1 MHFATVLHVA
11 DVLDVRAV
19 RAQSPDMAERALH
32 RIPAR
37 PAETGYVTGV
47 IMVAMAGVCW
57 SLMPLGIRMIE
68 SGTVWQVLFYRSL
81 GMLPMIFALM
91 AWRSGGRP
99 FKLIL
104 DAGVPGVMGGLA
116 LVMAYAGGI
125 GAIQLTSVANAAF
138 LFATSPFIAAL
149 LSFLLL
155 GESVRKATWIAML
168 IGLAAIGFMVADSFT
183 TGNWTGDA
191 IALMSAFGFALFT
204 VALRWGKA
212 GDMLPVIFLGGV
224 FALELSGIVLWGTGQ
239 GFALPVK
246 EIAIALFLGFVA
258 LGLGMVLYTFG
269 SRVVPGAELALL
281 AMTEVVLGPIW
292 VWLLLGETAKTA
304 TLIGGTIL
312 MAAIAFNAM
321 SGLRRKPPPL
331 TF

>member
-1 MHFATVLHVA
+1 M
-11 DVLDVRAV
+11 
-19 RAQSPDMAERALH
+19 
-32 RIPAR
+32 
-37 PAETGYVTGV
+37 
-47 IMVAMAGVCW
+47 MVAFAGVCW
-57 SLMPLGIRMIE
+57 SLMPIGIRLIE
-68 SGTVWQVLFYRSL
+68 TGTVWQILFYRSL
-81 GMLPMIFALM
+81 GMLPMVFVLM

-104 DAGVPGVMGGLA
+104 DAGVPGVLGGLA
-116 LVMAYAGGI
+116 LVLAYAGGI

-138 LFATSPFIAAL
+138 LFATSPFLAAL

-155 GESVRKATWIAML
+155 GERVRKATWVAML
-168 IGLAAIGFMVADSFT
+168 VGLGAIGFMVADSFT

-191 IALMSAFGFALFT
+191 VALMSAFGFALFT

-239 GFALPVK
+239 GFALPPM

-258 LGLGMVLYTFG
+258 LGLGMVLYTLG

-292 VWLLLGETAKTA
+292 VWFFLGETAKMA
-304 TLIGGTIL
+304 TLIGGAIL
-312 MAAIAFNAM
+312 LGAIVFNAL
-321 SGLRRKPPPL
+321 SGLRRKPVPIAI
-331 TF
+331 

>member
-1 MHFATVLHVA
+1 MTTRATYREPSRPVPL
-11 DVLDVRAV
+11 
-19 RAQSPDMAERALH
+19 SY
-32 RIPAR
+32 PA
-37 PAETGYVTGV
+37 GLM
-47 IMVAMAGVCW
+47 MVAFAGVCW
-57 SLMPLGIRMIE
+57 STIPIGIRLIE
-68 SGTVWQVLFYRSL
+68 SGTVWQILFYRSL
-81 GMLPMIFALM
+81 GMLPMVFVLM

-104 DAGVPGVMGGLA
+104 DAGVPGVLGGVA
-116 LVMAYAGGI
+116 LVLAYAGGI

-138 LFATSPFIAAL
+138 LFATAPFMAAL

-155 GESVRKATWIAML
+155 GETVRKATWVAML
-168 IGLAAIGFMVADSFT
+168 IGLGAIGFMVADSFT
-183 TGNWTGDA
+183 TGNWIGDA
-191 IALMSAFGFALFT
+191 VALASAFGFALFT

-212 GDMLPVIFLGGV
+212 GDMLPVIFLGGL

-239 GFALPVK
+239 GFALPMK
-246 EIAIALFLGFVA
+246 EIAIALLLGFVA

-281 AMTEVVLGPIW
+281 AMTEVVLAPIW
-292 VWLLLGETAKTA
+292 VWYFLGETAKTA

-312 MAAIAFNAM
+312 LAAIGFNAL

>member
-1 MHFATVLHVA
+1 MV
-11 DVLDVRAV
+11 
-19 RAQSPDMAERALH
+19 ERALH
-32 RIPAR
+32 RIPAQAR
-37 PAETGYVTGV
+37 DTGYTAGV

-57 SLMPLGIRMIE
+57 STIPLGIRMIE

-81 GMLPMIFALM
+81 GMLPMMFILM

-104 DAGVPGVMGGLA
+104 DAGVPGVLGGVA
-116 LVMAYAGGI
+116 LVLAYAGGI
-125 GAIQLTSVANAAF
+125 GAIQMTSVANAAF
-138 LFATSPFIAAL
+138 LFATAPFIAAL

-168 IGLAAIGFMVADSFT
+168 VGLGAIGFMVADSFT
-183 TGNWTGDA
+183 TGNWAGDA
-191 IALMSAFGFALFT
+191 IALMSAVGFALFT

-212 GDMLPVIFLGGV
+212 GDMLPVIFLGGL
-224 FALELSGIVLWGTGQ
+224 FALELSGIVLLGTGQ
-239 GFALPVK
+239 GFALPLH
-246 EIAIALFLGFVA
+246 EIAIALTLGFVS

-281 AMTEVVLGPIW
+281 AMTEVVLGPIL
-292 VWLLLGETAKTA
+292 VWLVLGETAKTA
-304 TLIGGTIL
+304 TLIGGAIL
-312 MAAIAFNAM
+312 MAALVFNAL

>member
-1 MHFATVLHVA
+1 MV
-11 DVLDVRAV
+11 
-19 RAQSPDMAERALH
+19 ERALH
-32 RIPAR
+32 RIPAQAR
-37 PAETGYVTGV
+37 DTGYTAGV

-57 SLMPLGIRMIE
+57 STIPLGIRMIE

-81 GMLPMIFALM
+81 GMLPMIFILM

-104 DAGVPGVMGGLA
+104 DAGVPGVLGGVA
-116 LVMAYAGGI
+116 LVLAYAGGI
-125 GAIQLTSVANAAF
+125 GAIQMTSVANAAF
-138 LFATSPFIAAL
+138 LFATAPFIAAL

-168 IGLAAIGFMVADSFT
+168 VGLAAIGFMVADSFT
-183 TGNWTGDA
+183 TGNWAGDA
-191 IALMSAFGFALFT
+191 IALMSAVGFALFT

-212 GDMLPVIFLGGV
+212 GDMLPVIFLGGL
-224 FALELSGIVLWGTGQ
+224 FALELSGIVLLGTGQ
-239 GFALPVK
+239 GFALPLH
-246 EIAIALFLGFVA
+246 EIGIALMLGFVS
-258 LGLGMVLYTFG
+258 LGLGMVLYTLG

-281 AMTEVVLGPIW
+281 AMTEVVLGPIL
-292 VWLLLGETAKTA
+292 VWLVLGETAKTA
-304 TLIGGTIL
+304 TLIGGAIL
-312 MAAIAFNAM
+312 MAALVFNAL